1 MDSAA
6 GITTFKYNWTGKK
19 AKVTKI
25 GPGYASSQSVK
36 VNSKKQV
43 ISKERTQKGSDEKTV
58 NSYKYFGDGKLKQ
71 VVSELKGSDY
81 SSKITRTYNKG
92 GYPVSQES
100 DDLTVTWKYTMDKK
114 KNCPKQVIV
123 SARQSGK
130 TEKFKVIYDV

>member
-1 MDSAA
+1 M
-6 GITTFKYNWTGKK
+6 
-19 AKVTKI
+19 
-25 GPGYASSQSVK
+25 
-36 VNSKKQV
+36 
-43 ISKERTQKGSDEKTV
+43 
-58 NSYKYFGDGKLKQ
+58 
-71 VVSELKGSDY
+71 KGSDY

-130 TEKFKVIYDV
+130 TEKFKVVFTTFKKVSRIRNCDASGREILLVPDVFVFVNGMDF